1 MQKEATHQ
9 TNGIKRGNLL
19 WERPSRLHVI
29 ASLLFLL
36 FVSASVGAQS
46 NRATVR
52 LDGRALFQ
60 VGSGE
65 PVESRPDKA
74 RERADQIESRLNG
87 LLESPTAIAPVQTQ
101 PSGVNRV
108 LSVAARPVLILTPD
122 DARDN
127 LTTSDIL
134 AAQWKS
140 AIDAGLN
147 RAGNRRLSAWGR
159 FSAETQA
166 SVETAFARLLESA
179 ITIIPRLLAG
189 LLVLVFFWG
198 LASMVR
204 WSMRIIFHRI
214 ISDLTIE
221 NLFKQIAYYTVWA
234 IGLVVATSA
243 LGFDPQAL
251 ATGLGLTGVA
261 LGFALKDIMS
271 NFVAGILILAMRPFE
286 IGDQIVIGETEG
298 GVERINLRAT
308 QIRTYDGRAVL
319 VPNAEVFT
327 SRVTNNTESP
337 VRRGTIDIPLGY
349 DSDLKSVVNT
359 VRDAAQKAEGVLS
372 EPPVSVRVRELKQDD
387 IILEARFWTDS
398 RRTDFVSTSSN
409 VRAAMVEAFKAAG
422 ISLPDPDVR
431 ILVSRQ
437 PE

>member
-1 MQKEATHQ
+1 MVSEIES
-9 TNGIKRGNLL
+9 IKCGNRWPRRGKTLRAIAYLLCLL
-19 WERPSRLHVI
+19 WM
-29 ASLLFLL
+29 
-36 FVSASVGAQS
+36 SAPLGAQN

-60 VGSGE
+60 VGSD
-65 PVESRPDKA
+65 SRDKA
-74 RERADQIESRLNG
+74 RERADQIETRLNR
-87 LLESPTAIAPVQTQ
+87 LLETPAAIAPVQIEKK
-101 PSGVNRV
+101 GDNRV
-108 LSVAARPVLILTPD
+108 LSVAARPLLTLTPD
-122 DARDN
+122 DAHDN
-127 LTTSDIL
+127 LTTIDAL
-134 AAQWKS
+134 AAQWRS
-140 AIDAGLN
+140 AIDAALQ

-189 LLVLVFFWG
+189 LLVLLFFWA
-198 LASMVR
+198 LASLVR
-204 WSMRIIFHRI
+204 WLMRVVFRRI

-221 NLFKQIAYYTVWA
+221 NLIKQIAYYTVWV

-251 ATGLGLTGVA
+251 ATGLGLTGLA
-261 LGFALKDIMS
+261 LGFALKDILS
-271 NFVAGILILAMRPFE
+271 NFVSGILILTMRPFE

-298 GVERINLRAT
+298 GVERISLRAT

-327 SRVTNNTESP
+327 SRVTNNTASP
-337 VRRGTIDIPLGY
+337 MRRGTVEVPLGY
-349 DSDLKSVVNT
+349 DSDLKSAVET
-359 VRDAAQKAEGVLS
+359 MREAAHKANGVLD
-372 EPPVSVRVRELKQDD
+372 EPPASVRVRELKQDD

-409 VRAAMVEAFKAAG
+409 VRAAIVEAFKAAHIG
-422 ISLPDPDVR
+422 LPDPDVR
-431 ILVSRQ
+431 VLVPRQ